1 MLRVCNTWAV
11 LMCETFVLSLKAGF
25 LFSDEI
31 LSRTARTTWP
41 VSRNEADYSR
51 RDTHGRF
58 PILKGRTSY
67 PTSSFGDIMARKMKL
82 IEHNLCLLEQRFYC
96 QASFEMSCLENNV
109 DRRETAMGTCRR
121 VLHCEKSWPDFL
133 ARFPCIQGQKL
144 TKS

>member
-58 PILKGRTSY
+58 PILKGRTSKIIRQAHLAILW
-67 PTSSFGDIMARKMKL
+67 PEKWSWSNTTSA
-82 IEHNLCLLEQRFYC
+82 YW
-96 QASFEMSCLENNV
+96 NNV
-109 DRRETAMGTCRR
+109 FTAKRPSKWAAWKIMSTGEKLPWEPVVEYFIARRAGPIS
-121 VLHCEKSWPDFL
+121 LPDFL
-133 ARFPCIQGQKL
+133 ASRGKN
-144 TKS
+144 